1 MTEQTHTNILSYL
14 QNKDLTTAHYVD
26 SPQKILFVNN
36 FDSFVYN
43 LVDYICTISNAKV
56 KIVPN
61 TISMQEVVQFDP
73 DKLFISP
80 GPGHPKYDTGIV
92 IPLIRK
98 YFDKIPIFGV
108 CLGHQAM
115 CEAFGEDPNIEYV
128 GRAKVGPK
136 HGKLS
141 KVFHDGQGVF
151 ENLPNPSMVV
161 RYHSLAAKGDI
172 LPEALKITAMAD
184 DGTIMGVSHRKY
196 PVHGVQFHPESIMMK
211 PYGKQMLYNFLKM
224 K

>member
-1 MTEQTHTNILSYL
+1 MSNL
-14 QNKDLTTAHYVD
+14 QLFTDIRRVQDIRTDFVEKT
-26 SPQKILFVNN
+26 QKILFINN

-43 LVDYICTISNAKV
+43 LVDYICTLSKAKV

-61 TISMQEVVQFDP
+61 TVSMTEVTKFDP
-73 DKLFISP
+73 DKIIVSP
-80 GPGHPKYDTGIV
+80 GPGHPKYESGSV

-98 YFDKIPIFGV
+98 YTGKIPIFGV

-141 KVFHDGQGVF
+141 KIFHDGEGLF
-151 ENLPNPSMVV
+151 TGLPNPTIVV
-161 RYHSLAAKGDI
+161 RYHSLAAKSDL
-172 LPEALKITAMAD
+172 LPECLKITAMAD
-184 DGTIMGVSHRKY
+184 DGTIMGIKHRDY
-196 PVHGVQFHPESIMMK
+196 PVYGVQFHPESIMMK
-211 PYGKQMLYNFLKM
+211 PHGKVMLLNFLKL
-224 K
+224 